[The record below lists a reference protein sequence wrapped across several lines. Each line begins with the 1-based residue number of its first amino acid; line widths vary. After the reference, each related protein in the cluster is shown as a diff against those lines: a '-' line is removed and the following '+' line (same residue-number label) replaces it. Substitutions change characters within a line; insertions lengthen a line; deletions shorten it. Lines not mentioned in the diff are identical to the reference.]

1 MELVQPEWLKEI
13 WLTLKEMN
21 DFKTL
26 KTRVEELVTH
36 HGHFYQNLNRIEC
49 VWGQA
54 KKFTRAN
61 CNYTLMDLKIHLVQ
75 VELIRKYY

>member
-1 MELVQPEWLKEI
+1 MVKGDMVD
-13 WLTLKEMN
+13 TKEMN

-26 KTRVEELVTH
+26 KTIVEEFVTH
-36 HGHFYQNLNRIEC
+36 HGHFYQNLNPIEC

-61 CNYTLMDLKIHLVQ
+61 CNYTLMDLKIPFEPALNSVH
-75 VELIRKYY
+75 VELIRKYH